1 MKGDQISTLFL
12 DIGGV
17 LLTNG
22 WGGPSRK
29 LAAEKY
35 KLDWDDMNERHHL
48 TFDTYEMGKL
58 TLDQYLKRLVFYQ
71 PRDFSI
77 EDFKAFMFEQSKPF
91 PETIAFFKELKA
103 KHKLHVIAVSNEG
116 RELNDYRIETFKL
129 HELFDA
135 FVSSCYVKF
144 RKPDTDIFRIAC
156 DISHSLPSQALM
168 IDDRL
173 MFVEEARSVGIHALQ
188 YTGLES
194 IKEKISHFNF
204 LHNQ

>member
-1 MKGDQISTLFL
+1 MKGEQIGKLFL

-22 WGGPSRK
+22 WGGSSRK
-29 LAAEKY
+29 LAAEKFN
-35 KLDWDDMNERHHL
+35 LDFKEMDERHHL

-58 TLDQYLKRLVFYQ
+58 TLDQYLKRLVFYE
-71 PRDFSI
+71 PRDFSVD
-77 EDFKAFMFEQSKPF
+77 DFKKFMFEQSKPF
-91 PETIAFFKELKA
+91 PENIEFFKELKA

-116 RELNDYRIETFKL
+116 RELNEYRIKTFKL

-144 RKPDTDIFRIAC
+144 RKPDTDIFHIAC
-156 DISHSLPSQALM
+156 DIAHTLPSQTLM

-173 MFVEEARSVGIHALQ
+173 MFVEVARSVGIHAMQ
-188 YTGLES
+188 YTSLES
-194 IKEKISHFNF
+194 IKEKISHVNF
-204 LHNQ
+204 LHK

>member
-1 MKGDQISTLFL
+1 MKGDQIGTLFL

-22 WGGPSRK
+22 WGGSSRK
-29 LAAEKY
+29 LAAEKF
-35 KLDWDDMNERHHL
+35 KLDFKEMDERHHL

-58 TLDQYLKRLVFYQ
+58 TLDQYLKRLVFYE
-71 PRDFSI
+71 PRNFSI
-77 EDFKAFMFEQSKPF
+77 DDFKKFMFEQSKPF
-91 PETIAFFKELKA
+91 TENIEFFKELKA

-116 RELNDYRIETFKL
+116 RELNEYRIKTFKL

-144 RKPDTDIFRIAC
+144 RKPDTDIFHTAC
-156 DISHSLPSQALM
+156 DIAHTLPNQTLM

-173 MFVEEARSVGIHALQ
+173 MFVEVARSVGLHAMQ
-188 YTGLES
+188 YTSLDS
-194 IKEKISHFNF
+194 IKEKISHVNF
-204 LHNQ
+204 LHK